1 MNKFKILSFEIP
13 EISDERLEK
22 LTARIRPIVAIDDEY
37 HFIEPVDP
45 RGVSFIW
52 DPKPTEKASG
62 LTQIAV
68 IPTLH
73 SYGYYGIFKP
83 SIAEVLAMIPHT
95 IIDVVVAFEVDGP
108 DTSADLNAQGSIV
121 DGGYHLAQTTLYGAR
136 VSVQR
141 RIAVAEDPVREA
153 ARKLSDR
160 FANDDNTV
168 VANIK
173 PLREALAK
181 PVPSS
186 LTGDERSVL
195 LYALNPIGTPK
206 PNIDDMQKTV
216 KSAREKLS

>member
-95 IIDVVVAFEVDGP
+95 II